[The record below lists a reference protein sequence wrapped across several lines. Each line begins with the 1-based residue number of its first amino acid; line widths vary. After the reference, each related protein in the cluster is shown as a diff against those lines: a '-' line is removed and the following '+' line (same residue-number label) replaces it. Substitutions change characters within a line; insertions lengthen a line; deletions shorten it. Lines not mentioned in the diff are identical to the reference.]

1 MLGERDS
8 RWPYPGARWWRFDL
22 HTHTPASVDYGTGPT
37 QTSQRGISPR
47 DWLLDYMRAGVDCVA
62 VTDHNSGEWI
72 DELKV
77 ALAALELE
85 ASSDYRPLYLFPGVE
100 ITANGGIHVLAVLD
114 PGKGTSDVATLLGAS
129 GYGGKAGCS
138 DVAASKAAIE
148 VVEAILDAGGIPI
161 LAHVDGPSGAGAL
174 PGNTLK
180 PLRDLEGLLAV
191 EVVDTDREIPGAYR
205 KKRPAWAE
213 VLGSDSHHPSGAS
226 TARFPGS
233 HYTWVKM
240 ARPSLEGL
248 RLALLDG
255 GGFSIRRS
263 DEAEALDP
271 FARPRHFVEA
281 IEIAEARYMGRGK
294 PSRIEFH
301 PAFNAL
307 VGGRGTGKSTV
318 VHALRIASGREGEL
332 QNLDEASD
340 PRVTFERFNQVPANR
355 RSKGGLTEGTVIR
368 WTVMRDGVRHR
379 VTWRHEG
386 YATRVEEDAGDSNW
400 RAAPVQAVTP
410 ARFPLRMFGQGQI
423 AALAGENQQPLL
435 QVIDDAADV
444 AELRREL
451 REACQAFYA
460 SRARIREVEGQL
472 ARRDGLVVEQQ
483 DVGRKLAR
491 FEDAGHR
498 DVLAA
503 YRQRNRQRREL
514 DQQFE
519 AAASMPA
526 RIAALAAELV
536 ADDLPDGLFVPDS
549 EETAEV
555 LHVVGRLAAGVDE
568 TASRLRAAAEGLRA
582 AIETQRA
589 ALEKSGWRAAVDQ
602 ARADYEKLVG
612 DLRAEGVD
620 DPSEYGR
627 LVQERQRLD
636 AEIERLDS
644 LREERDRLIEQSRSR
659 LQAVKAARR
668 AVSDARVAFLENAL
682 ARNRFVR
689 IRSRLYGGDAQVV
702 ERSLRDALGVTD
714 DRFGEDILVMEG
726 DRARKGEVAKLLA
739 ALPEGPDRR
748 REAIEQR
755 IERLK
760 ERMVAAAAGN
770 GDFGGHFNNYFER
783 ECGKSP
789 ELLDKLLTWFPE
801 DGLDVEYSRRG
812 DGTDFRPIGQ
822 ASAGQRSAAMLAFL
836 LAHGEEPLV
845 LDQPEDDLD
854 NHLIYDL
861 VVRQIRENKAR
872 RQIIVV
878 THNPNVVVNGDAE
891 MLHVLDFRWGQC
903 VVGKSGS
910 LQDKELREE
919 VCRVVEGG
927 REAFASRYRRLGRS

>member
-1 MLGERDS
+1 MQ
-8 RWPYPGARWWRFDL
+8 P
-22 HTHTPASVDYGTGPT
+22 
-37 QTSQRGISPR
+37 SPR

-72 DELKV
+72 DELKA
-77 ALAALELE
+77 ALAAMELE
-85 ASSDYRPLYLFPGVE
+85 ASSGFRPLYLFPGVE

-114 PGKGTSDVATLLGAS
+114 PGKRASDVATLLGAA
-129 GYGGKAGCS
+129 GYGGEPGCS
-138 DVAASKAAIE
+138 DVAASKAPIG

-180 PLRDLEGLLAV
+180 PLRNVEGLLAV
-191 EVVDTDREIPGAYR
+191 EVMDTDREIPGAYR
-205 KKRPAWAE
+205 TTGPAWAE
-213 VLGSDSHHPSGAS
+213 VLGSDSHHPSGGSA
-226 TARFPGS
+226 ARFPGS

-281 IEIAEARYMGRGK
+281 IEIGEAQYMGRGK
-294 PSRIEFH
+294 PSRLEFN

-318 VHALRIASGREGEL
+318 VHALRIASGREREL
-332 QNLDEASD
+332 QNLDKASD
-340 PRVTFERFNQVPANR
+340 PRVTFERFNRVPADR
-355 RSKGGLTEGTVIR
+355 RSKGGLTEKTVIR

-379 VTWRHEG
+379 VTWRRQG
-386 YATRVEEDAGDSNW
+386 NTISVEEDAGDSNW

-444 AELRREL
+444 AELQRGL

-483 DVGRKLAR
+483 DVARKLAR

-514 DQQFE
+514 DRQFE

-526 RIAALAAELV
+526 RIEALAGELV

-549 EETAEV
+549 EELEA
-555 LHVVGRLAAGVDE
+555 LDVVARLAVGVE
-568 TASRLRAAAEGLRA
+568 RAARQLRAAAQELTTDIDA
-582 AIETQRA
+582 QRA
-589 ALEKSGWRAAVDQ
+589 ALEKSDWRTAVDE

-627 LVQERQRLD
+627 LVQERQRID

-644 LREERDRLIEQSRSR
+644 LREERERLTEQSRLR
-659 LQAVKAARR
+659 LQAVGAARR

-689 IRSRLYGGDAQVV
+689 IRSRLYGGDPQVV
-702 ERSLRDALGVTD
+702 ERSLRDALGVPD

-739 ALPEGPDRR
+739 RLPEDPDRR

-755 IERLK
+755 IKRLK

-770 GDFGGHFNNYFER
+770 GDFGGHLNNYFER

-812 DGTDFRPIGQ
+812 DGTDFQPIGQ

-891 MLHVLDFRWGQC
+891 MLHVLDFRRGQC

>member
-1 MLGERDS
+1 MLGDRES
-8 RWPYPGARWWRFDL
+8 RWPYPGARWWKFDL
-22 HTHTPASVDYGTGPT
+22 HTHTPASVDYRRGRM
-37 QTSQRGISPR
+37 QTSPR
-47 DWLLDYMRAGVDCVA
+47 DWILDYMRAGVDCVA

-72 DELKV
+72 DDLKV
-77 ALAALELE
+77 ALAALERE
-85 ASSDYRPLYLFPGVE
+85 ASSGYRPLYLFPGVE

-114 PGKGTSDVATLLGAS
+114 PGKGASDVATLLGAA
-129 GYGGKAGCS
+129 GYGGEPGCS
-138 DVAASKAAIE
+138 DVVASKAPIG

-180 PLRDLEGLLAV
+180 PLRDVEGLLAV
-191 EVVDTDREIPGAYR
+191 EVADTDRELPGAYR
-205 KKRPAWAE
+205 ENRPAWAE

-226 TARFPGS
+226 AARFPGS

-271 FARPRHFVEA
+271 FARPGHFVEA
-281 IEIAEARYMGRGK
+281 IEIDEARYMGRGK
-294 PSRIEFH
+294 PSRLEFH
-301 PAFNAL
+301 PAFNVL

-318 VHALRIASGREGEL
+318 VHALRIASGREREL
-332 QNLDEASD
+332 QNLDKASD
-340 PRVTFERFNQVPANR
+340 PRVTFERFNRVPADR
-355 RSKGGLTEGTVIR
+355 RSRGGLTERTVIR

-379 VTWRHEG
+379 VTWRRQEN
-386 YATRVEEDAGDSNW
+386 TISVEEDAGDSNW
-400 RAAPVQAVTP
+400 RAAAVQAVTP
-410 ARFPLRMFGQGQI
+410 TRFPLRMFGQGQI

-444 AELRREL
+444 AELRRAL
-451 REACQAFYA
+451 GEACQAFYA

-472 ARRDGLVVEQQ
+472 VRRDGLVDEQQ

-491 FEDAGHR
+491 FEDAGDR

-503 YRQRNRQRREL
+503 YRQRNRQRREV
-514 DQQFE
+514 DRQFE

-526 RIAALAAELV
+526 RIEELVGELV

-549 EETAEV
+549 ADAPDV
-555 LHVVGRLAAGVDE
+555 LDIVGRLAAGVDE
-568 TASRLRAAAEGLRA
+568 AADRLRAAAQGLRD

-589 ALEKSGWRAAVDQ
+589 VLEKSDWRTVVDK

-659 LQAVKAARR
+659 LQAVGAARR
-668 AVSDARVAFLENAL
+668 AVSDARIAFLENAL

-689 IRSRLYGGDAQVV
+689 IRSRLYGGNPQVV

-714 DRFGEDILVMEG
+714 DRYREDILVMEG
-726 DRARKGEVAKLLA
+726 DRARKGEVARLLA
-739 ALPEGPDRR
+739 GLPEDPDQR
-748 REAIEQR
+748 REAMEQR

-760 ERMVAAAAGN
+760 ERMVAATAGN
-770 GDFGGHFNNYFER
+770 GDFGVFLNNYFQL
-783 ECGKSP
+783 ECGERP
-789 ELLDKLLTWFPE
+789 ELLDRLLTWFPE
-801 DGLDVEYSRRG
+801 DELDVEYSRRG
-812 DGTDFRPIGQ
+812 DGTDFRPIEQ

-872 RQIIVV
+872 RQLIVV

-891 MLHVLDFRWGQC
+891 MLHVLDFRRGQC
-903 VVGKSGS
+903 VVDRSGS
-910 LQDKELREE
+910 LQDRELREE

-927 REAFASRYRRLGRS
+927 REAFARRYRRLGRS

>member
-1 MLGERDS
+1 MPVDRDS
-8 RWPYPGARWWRFDL
+8 RWPYPGARWWKFDL
-22 HTHTPASVDYGTGPT
+22 HTHTPASVDYGRGPT
-37 QTSQRGISPR
+37 QSSLREISPR

-72 DELKV
+72 EKLKG
-77 ALAALELE
+77 ALDGLRREP
-85 ASSDYRPLYLFPGVE
+85 SSDYRSLHLFPGVE
-100 ITANGGIHVLAVLD
+100 ITTNGGTHVLAVLD
-114 PGKGTSDVATLLGAS
+114 PDKGARDVATLLGSA
-129 GYGGKAGCS
+129 GYGGEPGSS
-138 DVAASKAAIE
+138 DVAANKAPIE
-148 VVEAILDAGGIPI
+148 VVEAILDADAIPI
-161 LAHVDGPSGAGAL
+161 LAHVDGPSGAWEL
-174 PGNTLK
+174 PGNTLTA
-180 PLRDLEGLLAV
+180 LLDVEELFAV
-191 EVVDTDREIPGAYR
+191 EMVDPQSDRPGVYR
-205 KKRPAWAE
+205 NDQLARAE
-213 VLGSDSHHPSGAS
+213 VLGSDSHHPVGA
-226 TARFPGS
+226 TVPRFPGS

-263 DEAEALDP
+263 DEAEPLDP
-271 FARPRHFVEA
+271 FARPTHFIEA
-281 IEIAEARYMGRGK
+281 IEINDARYMGRGR
-294 PSRIEFH
+294 PSMLEFH

-318 VHALRIASGREGEL
+318 VHALRIASGREREL
-332 QNLDEASD
+332 EELDAGSD
-340 PRVTFERFNQVPANR
+340 ARVTFDRFNRVPADR
-355 RSKGGLTEGTVIR
+355 RSKGGLTDETAIR

-379 VTWRHEG
+379 VTWRREG
-386 YATRVEEDAGDSNW
+386 HATRVEEDAGDSTW
-400 RAAPVQAVTP
+400 AAAPVQAVTP
-410 ARFPLRMFGQGQI
+410 TRFPLRMFGQGQI

-435 QVIDDAADV
+435 QVIDDAAGV
-444 AELRREL
+444 GEFRRKL
-451 REACQAFYA
+451 REACEAFYA
-460 SRARIREVEGQL
+460 SRARIRELEGQL
-472 ARRDGLVVEQQ
+472 ARRDDLVVEQG
-483 DVGRKLAR
+483 DVARKLAR

-498 DVLAA
+498 DVLST

-514 DQQFE
+514 DRQFE
-519 AAASMPA
+519 AAESMPE
-526 RIAALAAELV
+526 RIESLAGTLV

-549 EETAEV
+549 ADALEV
-555 LHVVGRLAAGVDE
+555 LEVVARLASGVERAAGQ
-568 TASRLRAAAEGLRA
+568 LRAAAQGLRA
-582 AIETQRA
+582 DIDAQRA
-589 ALEKSGWRAAVDQ
+589 ALEKSGWRTAVDE
-602 ARADYEKLVG
+602 ARADYEGLVG
-612 DLRAEGVD
+612 ELRAEGVD

-627 LVQERQRLD
+627 LVQDRQRLD
-636 AEIERLDS
+636 VEIERLDS
-644 LREERDRLIEQSRSR
+644 LRDERHRLIEQSGSR
-659 LQAVKAARR
+659 LEAVRAARR
-668 AVSDARVAFLENAL
+668 AVSDARIAFLKNAL
-682 ARNRFVR
+682 AQNRFVR
-689 IRSRLYGGDAQVV
+689 IRGRLYGGDPQAV
-702 ERSLRDALGVTD
+702 ERSLRDALGVAD
-714 DRFGEDILVMEG
+714 DRFSEDILVMEG
-726 DRARKGEVAKLLA
+726 DRPRKGEVTELLA
-739 ALPEGPDRR
+739 GLPEAPDRR

-760 ERMVAAAAGN
+760 QRMVAASAGQ
-770 GDFGGHFNNYFER
+770 GDFGGRLNNYFER
-783 ECGKSP
+783 ECGKRP

-903 VVGKSGS
+903 VVDKAGS
-910 LQDKELREE
+910 LQDSELREE

>member
-1 MLGERDS
+1 MPVDRDS
-8 RWPYPGARWWRFDL
+8 RWPYPGASWWKFDL
-22 HTHTPASVDYGTGPT
+22 HTHTPASVDYGKGPA
-37 QTSQRGISPR
+37 QSSLRQISPR
-47 DWLLDYMRAGVDCVA
+47 EWLLDYMRAGVDCVV

-72 DELKV
+72 EELKG
-77 ALAALELE
+77 ALEGLQRE
-85 ASSDYRPLYLFPGVE
+85 RASKYRPLHLFPGVE
-100 ITANGGIHVLAVLD
+100 ITTNGGTHVLAVLD
-114 PGKGTSDVATLLGAS
+114 PDKGARDVASLLGSA
-129 GYGGKAGCS
+129 GYGGEPGSS
-138 DVAASKAAIE
+138 DVAANKAPIE
-148 VVEAILDAGGIPI
+148 VVEAILDAGAIPI
-161 LAHVDGPSGAGAL
+161 LAHADGPSGAWEL
-174 PGNTLK
+174 PGNTLTA
-180 PLRDLEGLLAV
+180 LLDVEGLFGV
-191 EVVDTDREIPGAYR
+191 EVVDTQSDRPGVCR
-205 KKRPAWAE
+205 NDQLAWAE

-226 TARFPGS
+226 AARFPGS

-263 DEAEALDP
+263 DEAKALDP

-281 IEIAEARYMGRGK
+281 IEIGEARYMGRGK
-294 PSRIEFH
+294 PSRLEFH
-301 PAFNAL
+301 PGFNVL

-318 VHALRIASGREGEL
+318 VHALRIASGREREL
-332 QNLDEASD
+332 QNLDKASD
-340 PRVTFERFNQVPANR
+340 PRVTFERFNCVPADR
-355 RSKGGLTEGTVIR
+355 RSKGGLTERTVIR

-379 VTWRHEG
+379 VTWRRQ
-386 YATRVEEDAGDSNW
+386 ANTISVQEDAGDSNW
-400 RAAPVQAVTP
+400 RAATVQAVTP
-410 ARFPLRMFGQGQI
+410 TRFPLRMFGQGQI

-451 REACQAFYA
+451 REACRAFYA
-460 SRARIREVEGQL
+460 ARARIREVEGQL

-514 DQQFE
+514 DRQFE
-519 AAASMPA
+519 AVASMPA
-526 RIAALAAELV
+526 RIEALAGELV

-549 EETAEV
+549 ADAPEV
-555 LHVVGRLAAGVDE
+555 LDVVGRLAAGVE
-568 TASRLRAAAEGLRA
+568 QAAGRLRAAAEGLRV

-589 ALEKSGWRAAVDQ
+589 ALEKSGWRAAVGE

-659 LQAVKAARR
+659 LQAVGAARR

-689 IRSRLYGGDAQVV
+689 IRSRLYGGDPQVV
-702 ERSLRDALGVTD
+702 ERSLRDALGVTG
-714 DRFGEDILVMEG
+714 DRFGEDILVVEG

-739 ALPEGPDRR
+739 GLPEDPDRR
-748 REAIEQR
+748 REAMEQR

-783 ECGKSP
+783 ECGKRP

-927 REAFASRYRRLGRS
+927 REAFARRYRRLGRS